1 MPNPKIYQQYDKLK
15 GRIVRTKG
23 IELTEG
29 EQLILI
35 KENLKRARQFNIL
48 NSTFK
53 VFKLS

>member
-35 KENLKRARQFNIL
+35 KENLRRARQYNVVTI
-48 NSTFK
+48 
-53 VFKLS
+53 VRY